1 MFEEYED
8 DGGWLVMGKTYS
20 ETRTSILMRVGPT
33 KRILEWYETKTLQF
47 GCAANWI
54 DYALKDKTNPTG
66 DIFECIFAHTAMD
79 DPRIYKMTDIKGKP
93 MGDNLLITV
102 NETDATCLLRF
113 EPTILMPVFCMYSF
127 DVPTILAAG
136 DDGSKTRCLKFNLD
150 KYRIAMRYPE
160 EETSFLF
167 ITDPISFVEDLRYA
181 IPDAVKHNHEN
192 LTSERFYGHFN
203 PSESFLCKG
212 INYHRHH
219 KNELFFDQPE
229 TSEDLFWK
237 LPEYEW
243 QSEMRIA
250 IPNINFKQAFDPQ
263 NQPYDYKKNTLT
275 VHLPNFHKYARVFSA
290 NDAHSLLFNNFIS
303 NGVGFDF
310 RVLRLTV
317 EKIHHSSL
325 TAQNGVNCGICL

>member
-1 MFEEYED
+1 
-8 DGGWLVMGKTYS
+8 MGKTYS
-20 ETRTSILMRVGPT
+20 KTRTSILMRVGSK
-33 KRILEWYETKTLQF
+33 KRILQWYETKTLQF

-54 DYALKDKTNPTG
+54 DYTFKDKSNPTG
-66 DIFECIFAHTAMD
+66 DFFECIFAHTTMD
-79 DPRIYKMTDIKGKP
+79 DPRICKMTDIKGEP
-93 MGDNLLITV
+93 MGDNLLISV
-102 NETDATCLLRF
+102 NKTDATCLLRF
-113 EPTILMPVFCMYSF
+113 EPTILMPVLCLYSF
-127 DVPTILAAG
+127 DVPGIIAAE
-136 DDGSKTRCLKFNLD
+136 DDGSKTRWFAFNLD
-150 KYRIAMRYPE
+150 KYREAMKYSE
-160 EETSFLF
+160 AESSFLF
-167 ITDPISFVEDLRYA
+167 VTDPISFFKDLRYS

-203 PSESFLCKG
+203 PSEPFLCKG

-275 VHLPNFHKYARVFSA
+275 VHLPNFHKYAHVFPA
-290 NDAHSLLFNNFIS
+290 NDAHSLLFNNFTS
-303 NGVGFDF
+303 DGVGCDF

-317 EKIHHSSL
+317 DEIHLSSL
-325 TAQNGVNCGICL
+325 TTQNGVNQGISK

>member
-1 MFEEYED
+1 
-8 DGGWLVMGKTYS
+8 MGKTYS
-20 ETRTSILMRVGPT
+20 ETRTSILMRVSSQ
-33 KRILEWYETKTLQF
+33 KRIQEWYETKTLQF

-54 DYALKDKTNPTG
+54 DYAFKDKTNPTG
-66 DIFECIFAHTAMD
+66 DFFECIFAHTTMD
-79 DPRIYKMTDIKGKP
+79 DPRIYKMTDAKGEP

-102 NETDATCLLRF
+102 NKTDNSCLLRF
-113 EPTILMPVFCMYSF
+113 EPTILMPVLCLYSF
-127 DVPTILAAG
+127 DVPTILAAE
-136 DDGSKTRCLKFNLD
+136 DDGSKTRCMIFNLD
-150 KYRIAMRYPE
+150 KYRKAMGYPE
-160 EETSFLF
+160 KGTSFLF

-181 IPDAVKHNHEN
+181 IPDAVKHNQEN

-203 PSESFLCKG
+203 PNEPFFCKG
-212 INYHRHH
+212 INYHRHQ

-263 NQPYDYKKNTLT
+263 NQPYDYKKNTLA
-275 VHLPNFHKYARVFSA
+275 VYLPNFHKYARVFSA
-290 NDAHSLLFNNFIS
+290 NDAHSLLFNNS
-303 NGVGFDF
+303 KSDGDECGF

-317 EKIHHSSL
+317 DEIHHSSL
-325 TAQNGVNCGICL
+325 STQNGVNHGISK